1 MALGS
6 LLLGSRPVSLPKSSK
21 QGASRRPGPSWLWLV
36 LLISLSALP
45 LGPHSQE
52 RAQVSP

>member
-21 QGASRRPGPSWLWLV
+21 QGASCRPGPSWLWLV